1 MVNGLRAILDDGGGR
16 KEAEALGVPF
26 GTTAAILIKAHRRHP
41 HDYPRQAVIQLVAD
55 LLATGMRLPF
65 GDGNQVFTWA
75 YRVDL
80 LPDDDPKGDLRTQ
93 LLE

>member
-1 MVNGLRAILDDGGGR
+1 M
-16 KEAEALGVPF
+16 
-26 GTTAAILIKAHRRHP
+26 
-41 HDYPRQAVIQLVAD
+41 IQLVAD